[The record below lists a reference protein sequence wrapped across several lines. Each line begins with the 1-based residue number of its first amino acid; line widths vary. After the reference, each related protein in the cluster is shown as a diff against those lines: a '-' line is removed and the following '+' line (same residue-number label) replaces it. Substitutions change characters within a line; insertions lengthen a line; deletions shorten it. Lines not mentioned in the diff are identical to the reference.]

1 LRPRFRL
8 ILPDPTAIG
17 VGLSHGSRTPRLPR
31 RGGRLSNTW
40 LTYPRDGDSPGKLG
54 LIPDR
59 WDGLE
64 GSPTERVMR
73 GCPHNRPRMGPRPI
87 MVVGGVTA
95 RQADNG

>member
-1 LRPRFRL
+1 MGVARPRK
-8 ILPDPTAIG
+8 G
-17 VGLSHGSRTPRLPR
+17 
-31 RGGRLSNTW
+31 RGGRLRNTW

-59 WDGLE
+59 RGGLE
-64 GSPTERVMR
+64 RFPAQKPTPRCWC
-73 GCPHNRPRMGPRPI
+73 GRPRMGLRPI